1 MKLKKYFIKL
11 SVFLLLTSSTAASCS
26 KKDDPVTPPVETEE
40 EAEEPTE
47 NGDYETLTF
56 TPNESFFSP
65 TGTLTANL
73 RDKTSGNEYNKNEYY
88 DYITDWKVLTD
99 TIIFGVEIKTAGDL
113 IIKPEMA
120 IPTIQDGSKLLIY
133 LGDISQEIT
142 LSATGSLDTYTIQNE
157 VTFEDVPLGFHIVK
171 LQLKSLKD
179 SSEGIGKLNNL
190 YLTGPAAKDSE
201 NVMRRYRAKAVH
213 CKWETESTNPIE
225 ISVHELT
232 IISKSQN
239 FYQPITTPFGY
250 TGSTWDKDTQT
261 FGGYNFSLWSYG
273 ANDPVPPFYQE
284 SHLIAVGP
292 NLEFG
297 SYGHEGTGV
306 KPRGDHP
313 YVGIDTNVQTI
324 AVRMVPGETYDTY
337 WSYYLDPND
346 GHWKLYGCGKKYN
359 EDGGIEYLTTG
370 AFVEV
375 PGGAHK
381 VRNGS
386 VISET
391 QYRGWQMDTSG
402 NWHSINT
409 MAGSTGQND
418 LSFRDWEVANNKF
431 SMQMGGWGEPGIEK
445 KTLTLSNPDSAPGYL
460 KGAYL
465 DELYKMPATFTD
477 NAPIEVLNRSAKLSF
492 NVSDL
497 GTGTSAEVF
506 WDTEEG
512 LTKEDKWVNKMAITV
527 NNGLNELTIDD
538 LERDTDYY
546 YRIKIKNDE
555 GITWSYDT
563 QKFKTTNVDGPAVT
577 PVANFNASSTST
589 TVNGSITF
597 SDTSSNYPDS
607 RLWTFEGGT
616 PSSSTDKNPIIT
628 YSTIGTYNVTLTA
641 TNTAGSDTKT
651 EAGYMTVSEGG
662 AGTLQVHYSF
672 TGNLL
677 DETSYHRDLSE
688 EGGYTALYTTD
699 KNSNANKAYEAPG
712 EGTKYL
718 TNSSYKGIGANEA
731 RTVTVWFK
739 TTTAGSR
746 KTIVSWGKNS
756 EGQMFNVMI
765 HEGRIRIEAGSSSL
779 RSTAS
784 GLDDDAWHHIA
795 VTYNLSDGDKL
806 KDVKVY
812 VDGILDTNT
821 ADGSGD
827 SYRSEIVVINTD
839 ISTNNIRVGSAEYN
853 DSYFWQGA
861 IDDVRIYS
869 EALTSAQIL
878 DIKNN

>member
-1 MKLKKYFIKL
+1 MKLKQYIFTL
-11 SVFLLLTSSTAASCS
+11 SLFLVFTSLTLSACS
-26 KKDDPVTPPVETEE
+26 KKDDDPVDPKVEDPKEDPKDNT
-40 EAEEPTE
+40 
-47 NGDYETLTF
+47 DFETLTF

-65 TGTLTANL
+65 TGNLLAHL
-73 RDKTSGNEYNKNEYY
+73 RDKTTGNEYNKNEYY

-99 TIIFGVEIKTAGDL
+99 TIIFGIDIKTEGDL
-113 IIKPEMA
+113 IIKPEMGILA
-120 IPTIQDGSKLLIY
+120 SQEGSKLLIY
-133 LGDISQEIT
+133 LDNNSKEIT
-142 LSATGSLDTYTIQNE
+142 LSATGALDTYVIQNE
-157 VTFEDVPLGFHIVK
+157 VTFEDVSVGFHTVK
-171 LQLKSLKD
+171 LQLKSLED
-179 SSEGIGKLNNL
+179 TSIGVGNLNNL
-190 YLTGPAAKDSE
+190 HLTGPAAKNSE

-213 CKWETESTNPIE
+213 CKWETESTKPIE

-232 IISKSQN
+232 IISKSQD

-273 ANDPVPPFYQE
+273 QNDPVPPFYQE

-292 NLEFG
+292 GLEFG

-313 YVGIDTNVQTI
+313 YVGVDTNVQTI
-324 AVRMVPGETYDTY
+324 AVRKVPGETYDTY

-359 EDGGIEYLTTG
+359 ADGEIEYLTTG

-381 VRNGS
+381 VRNGN

-402 NWHSINT
+402 NWHPINT
-409 MAGSTGQND
+409 MVGGTAQNN
-418 LSFRDWEVANNKF
+418 LSFRDWNIVNNKF

-445 KTLTLSNPDSAPGYL
+445 KTLTLSNPDATPDYL
-460 KGAYL
+460 KGAYI

-477 NAPIEVLNRSAKLSF
+477 NAPVEVLNRSAKLSF
-492 NVSDL
+492 NVLDM
-497 GTGTSAEVF
+497 GTGASAEIF

-512 LTKEDKWVNKMAITV
+512 LTKEDKWTNKMPIAV
-527 NNGLNELTIDD
+527 NNGVNEFILDN
-538 LERDTDYY
+538 LERNTDYY
-546 YRIKIKNDE
+546 YRIKIKNDQ

-563 QKFKTTNVDGPAVT
+563 QKFKTTNVDGPAVI
-577 PVANFNASSTST
+577 PVANFSASSTNITANQS
-589 TVNGSITF
+589 VTF

-616 PSSSTDKNPIIT
+616 PGTSTDENPVIT
-628 YSTIGTYNVTLTA
+628 YSTAGNYAVTLEV
-641 TNTAGSDTKT
+641 TNSAGSDTKT
-651 EAGYMTVSEGG
+651 EMGYITVSEGG
-662 AGTLQVHYSF
+662 TGTLQAHYNF
-672 TGNLL
+672 AGNLT

-688 EGGYTALYTTD
+688 EGGYTASYTAD
-699 KNSNANKAYEAPG
+699 KDSNANNAYEAPG

-718 TNSSYKGIGANEA
+718 TNNNYKGIGTNEA
-731 RTVTVWFK
+731 RTVTAWFK

-746 KTIVSWGKNS
+746 KTIVSWGQNS
-756 EGQMFNVMI
+756 EGKMFNVMI
-765 HEGRIRIEAGSSSL
+765 HEGRVRIEAGSCSL
-779 RSTAS
+779 RSTTT
-784 GLDDDAWHHIA
+784 GLDDDAWHHVA
-795 VTYNLSDGDKL
+795 VTYNSADGDKL

-812 VDGILDTNT
+812 IDGALDTNT
-821 ADGSGD
+821 PDGTGN

-839 ISTNNIRVGSAEYN
+839 ISTNNIRIGSAEYN

-869 EALTSAQIL
+869 ETLTESQIL